1 MKRLLLIACVLS
13 CTVFAKAKDWT
24 QYINP
29 LMGSQST
36 FELSTGNTYPAIAR
50 PWGMNFWTP
59 QTGKWETVGN
69 TPILPIRFADS
80 SRPTNPVRGLTITG
94 SFLSCL

>member
-13 CTVFAKAKDWT
+13 CTLLSQAKDWT
-24 QYINP
+24 QYVNP

-59 QTGKWETVGN
+59 QTGKMGDAIYLYRQQNPRVQTD
-69 TPILPIRFADS
+69 TPAQSMDQ
-80 SRPTNPVRGLTITG
+80 
-94 SFLSCL
+94 

>member
-50 PWGMNFWTP
+50 P
-59 QTGKWETVGN
+59 QGN
-69 TPILPIRFADS
+69 ELLDSAD
-80 SRPTNPVRGLTITG
+80 RKNGRRLAIH
-94 SFLSCL
+94 LYRQ